1 MHRAAAATIP
11 MTIPVVLL
19 DSRTTS
25 EGPGSRL
32 TPGSVG
38 GAVGI
43 LWNIGEVINGPLSLV
58 LSTSKDVGN
67 GSNIKSGWGFSL
79 CLFWPAFLAGALWKV
94 AAEAEVA
101 VVRLWSAVSGMV
113 VAVVLLLLKIDGLF
127 SLKVLDVSAL
137 LPPSNPDVD
146 KVLSVTK

>member
-25 EGPGSRL
+25 EGPGTRL

-38 GAVGI
+38 SAVGI
-43 LWNIGEVINGPLSLV
+43 LRNIREVINGLLSRL

-67 GSNIKSGWGFSL
+67 GSNARSGWDFSAR
-79 CLFWPAFLAGALWKV
+79 LFILPAIVLWRV
-94 AAEAEVA
+94 AVEAEVA
-101 VVRLWSAVSGMV
+101 VVRLWSAVSSMAVV
-113 VAVVLLLLKIDGLF
+113 VALPRLKIESWLD
-127 SLKVLDVSAL
+127 LKVLGV
-137 LPPSNPDVD
+137 
-146 KVLSVTK
+146 

>member
-25 EGPGSRL
+25 EGPGTRL

-38 GAVGI
+38 SAVGI
-43 LWNIGEVINGPLSLV
+43 LRNIREVINGLLSRL

-67 GSNIKSGWGFSL
+67 GSNARSGWD
-79 CLFWPAFLAGALWKV
+79 LARGYFAGHSTVEGCGGGRGGGGA
-94 AAEAEVA
+94 
-101 VVRLWSAVSGMV
+101 
-113 VAVVLLLLKIDGLF
+113 
-127 SLKVLDVSAL
+127 AL
-137 LPPSNPDVD
+137 VGG
-146 KVLSVTK
+146 

>member
-25 EGPGSRL
+25 EGPGTRL

-38 GAVGI
+38 SAVGI
-43 LWNIGEVINGPLSLV
+43 LRNIQEVINGLLSRL

-67 GSNIKSGWGFSL
+67 GSNARSGWDFSAR
-79 CLFWPAFLAGALWKV
+79 LFILPAIVLWRV
-94 AAEAEVA
+94 AVEAEVA
-101 VVRLWSAVSGMV
+101 VVRLWSAVSGMAVV
-113 VAVVLLLLKIDGLF
+113 VALPCLKIESWLD
-127 SLKVLDVSAL
+127 LKVLGV
-137 LPPSNPDVD
+137 
-146 KVLSVTK
+146 

>member
-25 EGPGSRL
+25 EGPGTRL

-38 GAVGI
+38 SAVGI
-43 LWNIGEVINGPLSLV
+43 LRNIGEVINGPLSLV

-67 GSNIKSGWGFSL
+67 GSNTRSGWGFFSSRL
-79 CLFWPAFLAGALWKV
+79 LVLPALWRV
-94 AAEAEVA
+94 AVEAEVA
-101 VVRLWSAVSGMV
+101 VVRLWSAVSGM
-113 VAVVLLLLKIDGLF
+113 AVVVVLPRLETEGLF
-127 SLKVLDVSAL
+127 GLKVLGA
-137 LPPSNPDVD
+137 
-146 KVLSVTK
+146 

>member
-25 EGPGSRL
+25 EGPGTRL

-38 GAVGI
+38 SAVGI
-43 LWNIGEVINGPLSLV
+43 LRNIREVINGLLSRL

-67 GSNIKSGWGFSL
+67 GSNTRSGRGFSSR
-79 CLFWPAFLAGALWKV
+79 LFILPAIVLWRV
-94 AAEAEVA
+94 AVEAEVA
-101 VVRLWSAVSGMV
+101 VVRLWSAVSGMRSS
-113 VAVVLLLLKIDGLF
+113 GNTT
-127 SLKVLDVSAL
+127 VSE
-137 LPPSNPDVD
+137 D
-146 KVLSVTK
+146 

>member
-25 EGPGSRL
+25 EGPGTRL

-38 GAVGI
+38 SAVGI
-43 LWNIGEVINGPLSLV
+43 LRNIGEVINGPLSLV

-67 GSNIKSGWGFSL
+67 GSNTKSGWGFSS
-79 CLFWPAFLAGALWKV
+79 
-94 AAEAEVA
+94 
-101 VVRLWSAVSGMV
+101 R
-113 VAVVLLLLKIDGLF
+113 
-127 SLKVLDVSAL
+127 
-137 LPPSNPDVD
+137 
-146 KVLSVTK
+146 